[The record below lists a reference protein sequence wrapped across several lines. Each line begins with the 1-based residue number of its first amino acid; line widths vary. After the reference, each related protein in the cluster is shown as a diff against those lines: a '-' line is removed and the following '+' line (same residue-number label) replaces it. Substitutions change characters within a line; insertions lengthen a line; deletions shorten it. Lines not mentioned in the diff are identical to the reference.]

1 MILVKSL
8 QREPDMIQTTG
19 LASARLFKMR
29 NLKVLFC
36 LHLSESPCKEEHKHW
51 GSRVEVP
58 YNNSISC
65 SNSYLLECSPVTQAT
80 QLF

>member
-1 MILVKSL
+1 MILVMSL
-8 QREPDMIQTTG
+8 HRRDPDMIQTTG
-19 LASARLFKMR
+19 LASARLYKIR

-58 YNNSISC
+58 VYIRIYVEVPNRNSISC
-65 SNSYLLECSPVTQAT
+65 SNSS
-80 QLF
+80 